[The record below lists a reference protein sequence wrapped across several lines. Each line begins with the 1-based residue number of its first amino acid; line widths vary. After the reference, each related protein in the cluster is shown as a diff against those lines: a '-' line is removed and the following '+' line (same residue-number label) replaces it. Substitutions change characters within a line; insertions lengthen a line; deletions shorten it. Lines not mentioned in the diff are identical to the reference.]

1 MRYIATLPVATVGR
15 RGAKM
20 MSYGSAESPRVGL
33 TLPPTKGRDLSELYV
48 HRVRAE

>member
-1 MRYIATLPVATVGR
+1 MIHNEPVATVGR

-33 TLPPTKGRDLSELYV
+33 TLPPPKGLGLGYCTDMY
-48 HRVRAE
+48 AC